1 MHRSRPVERGGDEG
15 FGMGDYYSAQHRGT
29 SLQARRRWEGGP

>member
-1 MHRSRPVERGGDEG
+1 MRGLGWVTMRGSGWVMFNSAQDRGG
-15 FGMGDYYSAQHRGT
+15 